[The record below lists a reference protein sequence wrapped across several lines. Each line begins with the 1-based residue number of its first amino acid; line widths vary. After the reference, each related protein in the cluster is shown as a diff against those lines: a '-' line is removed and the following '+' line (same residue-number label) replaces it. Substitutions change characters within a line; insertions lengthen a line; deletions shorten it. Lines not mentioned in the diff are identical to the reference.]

1 MSALT
6 SLIHLS
12 TVNWIDMFFV
22 AVSEE
27 EPFISHAEALVD
39 ALLVSNPEK
48 SASMRWLNWQGQQRS
63 STIGMKFRTASHTT
77 FGHAWYG
84 YSKHTGA
91 SSLLSVLR
99 NVEMTCIIDLASRI
113 FSLPSL
119 THTLSWPPMFPLYLS
134 IGIIIR

>member
-39 ALLVSNPEK
+39 ALLDSNPEK
-48 SASMRWLNWQGQQRS
+48 QC
-63 STIGMKFRTASHTT
+63 FRALVELARAVTLLYYRHEVPDGFAHDIRTRLVRLL
-77 FGHAWYG
+77 HA
-84 YSKHTGA
+84 YSA
-91 SSLLSVLR
+91 SSLLSVPR
-99 NVEMTCIIDLASRI
+99 NVEMTCITGLASRI

-119 THTLSWPPMFPLYLS
+119 THALSWPPMFPLCLS

>member
-39 ALLVSNPEK
+39 ALLDSDPKKKCFRALVELARAATLLYYRHEVPD
-48 SASMRWLNWQGQQRS
+48 GFI
-63 STIGMKFRTASHTT
+63 TKF
-77 FGHAWYG
+77 
-84 YSKHTGA
+84 
-91 SSLLSVLR
+91 
-99 NVEMTCIIDLASRI
+99 SRK
-113 FSLPSL
+113 L
-119 THTLSWPPMFPLYLS
+119 
-134 IGIIIR
+134 